1 MESSQYHFYDWAK
14 WFLLPHVHICDY
26 KYPNT
31 KTMFY
36 PQIVLK
42 GLTNEVSK
50 KIPANNVEDIM
61 YAGTGKLLLREAD
74 GVTLFD
80 LQQRK

>member
-1 MESSQYHFYDWAK
+1 MERSQAVALKPICMALFSS
-14 WFLLPHVHICDY
+14 
-26 KYPNT
+26 
-31 KTMFY
+31 
-36 PQIVLK
+36 QIVLK

-61 YAGTGKLLLREAD
+61 YAGTGKLLLRDAD

>member
-1 MESSQYHFYDWAK
+1 MVDTVFMTSLSDFCSMVFKPVIIITLKRITLCY
-14 WFLLPHVHICDY
+14 L
-26 KYPNT
+26 
-31 KTMFY
+31 
-36 PQIVLK
+36 QIVLK

-61 YAGTGKLLLREAD
+61 YAGTGKLLLRDAD